1 MRATAKHTTMPS
13 STGGLNDRD
22 NLSEQKPDEAVVLE
36 NWFPYTSYV
45 GIRKGSQDHVTGFTA
60 PVETLVEYAPESG
73 TSKLFAA
80 AGTAIYDVT
89 NSGVVGSPV
98 VSGMANA
105 RWQETMITTP
115 GGSFLVM
122 VNGANTPK
130 IYNGSTWADI
140 STNHVNP
147 VDLIHVCLFKN
158 RLFFVEKNSAEIHYL
173 PVQSIGGNMAT
184 FPLGAV
190 FKRGGAINAIYTWTL
205 DAGEGSD
212 DHLVIISTKGEV
224 AVYRGTDPSSA
235 SDWGLVGVF
244 SLGVPLGRRCGIKY
258 AGDLLINCVEG
269 VLPLSRA
276 LLSVTVDMRVAI
288 TDKIQNS
295 VSVAADSFASNFGW
309 QLCLFEDLNM
319 VILNVP
325 SGNGSNYQFAQ
336 NTITGAWS
344 KFTGWAAQVWLHSLS
359 GLYYGDSNSIKRAW
373 VGNTDNGVSI
383 SADIILSFQ
392 YFGDKAANKYFT
404 MVKPYMF
411 SNGNPSIKYGL
422 CPDFN
427 QLQPEGQ
434 FNFTTPSGMVWGEMI
449 WGTPSMTWGG
459 DLVPITGGWH
469 TVGAVANT
477 AALRMK
483 IQNNG
488 ADVRFMN
495 VSYVYNHGNVLNY

>member
-1 MRATAKHTTMPS
+1 MASAKHTSMPS
-13 STGGLNDRD
+13 PVGGLNDRE
-22 NLSEQKPDEAVVLE
+22 SFVEQKPNESVLLE

-45 GIRKGSQDHVTGFTA
+45 GIRKGSQDHVTGLPATI
-60 PVETLVEYAPESG
+60 ETLVEYAPESG
-73 TSKLFAA
+73 NSKLFAA

-89 NSGVVGSPV
+89 NSGAVGAAV
-98 VSGMANA
+98 VSGMSNA

-115 GGSFLVM
+115 GGSFLIM
-122 VNGANTPK
+122 VNGENAPRV
-130 IYNGSTWADI
+130 YNGSTWSAMSINHADP
-140 STNHVNP
+140 TT
-147 VDLIHVCLFKN
+147 LIHVCLFKN

-173 PVQSIGGNMAT
+173 PVQSIGGNSAA

-190 FKRGGAINAIYTWTL
+190 FKKGGYVNAIYTWTL

-212 DHLVIISTKGEV
+212 DHLVVISSKGEV
-224 AVYRGTDPSSA
+224 AVYSGTDPSSA
-235 SDWGLVGVF
+235 TDWRLVGVF

-269 VLPLSRA
+269 VMPLARS
-276 LLSVTVDMRVAI
+276 LQSVSVDAQVAI

-295 VSVAADSFASNFGW
+295 VSVAADAYSQNFGW

-325 SGNGSNYQFAQ
+325 QGNGANYQYVQ
-336 NTITGAWS
+336 NTITGSWA
-344 KFTGWAAQVWLHSLS
+344 KFTGWDATVWLHSLR
-359 GLYYGDSNSIKRAW
+359 GLYFATGTTVRQAW
-373 VGNTDNGVSI
+373 VGHLDNESNI
-383 SADIILSFQ
+383 AADVILSFQ

-404 MVKPYMF
+404 MVKPYLF

-422 CPDFN
+422 CPDFQ
-427 QLQPEGQ
+427 QLEPEGD
-434 FNFTTPSGMVWGEMI
+434 FNYELPTGMIWGQMVWGQ
-449 WGTPSMTWGG
+449 PSMIWGG
-459 DLVPITGGWH
+459 DLRPITGGWH

-477 AALRMK
+477 AALRLK

-495 VSYVYNHGNVLNY
+495 VSYVFNHGNVLNY